1 MSTKQEVAVVGLGV
15 MGLPIVKNLLKAGF
29 GVEVWNRSEPA
40 ILNAF
45 SMGAREMN
53 SLTECRSRIVLTIL
67 PDSNDV
73 REVLANGLQ
82 SALKPGSILVV
93 MGTISPVA
101 MKELAQELAPHGIRA
116 IDAPMSGGDVGAQ
129 AGTLSI
135 MVGGDEATF
144 QELLPIF
151 EAIGKTIRLLGPVGA
166 GQLTKACNQVIVAI
180 TLTALGEAITLARQ
194 SGLDAHNVLDILAG
208 GLANSQAL
216 TIKRKKIESGDF
228 TPGGFSKFQL
238 KDLNFALESAQA
250 SGVDLPVTTVVQQLF
265 SDLVAHGDGDL
276 DHSAIIREIQ
286 RRVKDGQ

>member
-29 GVEVWNRSEPA
+29 EVEVWNRSEPA
-40 ILNAF
+40 IVNAV
-45 SMGAREMN
+45 SMGAHKMN
-53 SLTECRSRIVLTIL
+53 SLTECRSQIVLTIL

-135 MVGGDEATF
+135 MVGGDEVTF

-216 TIKRKKIESGDF
+216 TIKREKIESGDF

-238 KDLNFALESAQA
+238 KDLNFAIESAQA

-286 RRVKDGQ
+286 RRVKDGE

>member
-29 GVEVWNRSEPA
+29 EAEVWNRSEPA
-40 ILNAF
+40 IVNAV
-45 SMGAREMN
+45 SMGAHKMN
-53 SLTECRSRIVLTIL
+53 SLTECRSQIVLTIL

-135 MVGGDEATF
+135 MVGGDEVTF

-216 TIKRKKIESGDF
+216 TIKREKIESGDF

-286 RRVKDGQ
+286 RRVKDGE